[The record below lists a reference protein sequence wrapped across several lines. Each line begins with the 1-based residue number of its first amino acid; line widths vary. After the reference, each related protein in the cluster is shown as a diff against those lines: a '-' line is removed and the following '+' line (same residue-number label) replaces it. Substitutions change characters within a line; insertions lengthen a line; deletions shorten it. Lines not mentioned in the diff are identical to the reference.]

1 VDPTACGVAGA
12 LAAVVALA
20 PVVGDA
26 AESDGVGVAVG
37 VGVVVCD
44 GDGDGDGDPTGGLPL
59 AVGPGLGLGLQLG
72 DDCEDGPGE
81 PDEAA
86 EVPLEDGEG
95 TVAEGLPPNVCPPL
109 LCPPP
114 LFWVSCCAEPMLL
127 REPAGA
133 MAWVRCCVRA
143 SAPDPTTSTNAAAAA
158 SGRSQPYGA
167 GAPPAVTGRSQRSA
181 AAGKDRRRS
190 MTGPGQ
196 DGSASVAS
204 QAAVAGR
211 GAWIRALIRSRPPPS
226 GSTDS
231 AAARRAA
238 RKRSS

>member
-1 VDPTACGVAGA
+1 VGSGVATTACSVAGA

-26 AESDGVGVAVG
+26 PESDGDGAGLVG
-37 VGVVVCD
+37 VGVVVCDGD

-72 DDCEDGPGE
+72 DPCEDGAGE
-81 PDEAA
+81 PDGAA
-86 EVPLEDGEG
+86 EMPPLDDEGEG
-95 TVAEGLPPNVCPPL
+95 VVVEGLLPSGCPPL

-114 LFWVSCCAEPMLL
+114 LPWVARCAEPMLPVEL
-127 REPAGA
+127 AGA
-133 MAWVRCCVRA
+133 KLWVRCCVRA

-158 SGRSQPYGA
+158 SGRSQPYGD

-190 MTGPGQ
+190 RTGPGR
-196 DGSASVAS
+196 DGSAWVAS
-204 QAAVAGR
+204 QAAGAGR
-211 GAWIRALIRSRPPPS
+211 GA
-226 GSTDS
+226 
-231 AAARRAA
+231 
-238 RKRSS
+238 